1 MSAQP
6 IEAQVLEVLRELSPT
21 RQAEILDF
29 ALFLRE
35 REQQRNSTPATAPAI
50 ERDALDTERD
60 VLADDP
66 IARFIGAFDSGGI
79 PWAQEHDRYLG
90 EALLRGMQGGDED
103 DDAD

>member
-6 IEAQVLEVLRELSPT
+6 IEAQVLAVLRDLSPT

-35 REQQRNSTPATAPAI
+35 RERTHLAVAGPSLNQDELDS
-50 ERDALDTERD
+50 ERDA
-60 VLADDP
+60 LADDP

-79 PWAQEHDRYLG
+79 PWAEEHDRYLG
-90 EALLRGMQGGDED
+90 EALMREMQGGDED
-103 DDAD
+103 DDRD

>member
-6 IEAQVLEVLRELSPT
+6 IEAQVLAVLRDLSPT

-35 REQQRNSTPATAPAI
+35 REQRRGVPAGDETRLVQD
-50 ERDALDTERD
+50 ELDTERD
-60 VLADDP
+60 VLANDP

-79 PWAQEHDRYLG
+79 PWVEEHDRYLG
-90 EALLRGMQGGDED
+90 EALLKEMQEGDED

>member
-6 IEAQVLEVLRELSPT
+6 IEAQVLAVLRELSPT

-35 REQQRNSTPATAPAI
+35 RERRPTPPSRPSS
-50 ERDALDTERD
+50 EHDAMDTERD

-66 IARFIGAFDSGGI
+66 IARFIGVFDSGGV
-79 PWAQEHDRYLG
+79 PWAEEHDRYLG
-90 EALLRGMQGGDED
+90 EALLREMQEGDED

>member
-6 IEAQVLEVLRELSPT
+6 IEAQVLAVLRDLSPV

-35 REQQRNSTPATAPAI
+35 RER
-50 ERDALDTERD
+50 ERRPSPTSSPSLEQDELATERD

-79 PWAQEHDRYLG
+79 PWAEEHDRYLG
-90 EALLRGMQGGDED
+90 EALLREMQGGDED

>member
-35 REQQRNSTPATAPAI
+35 REQRRQWEEMSDAEAQGL
-50 ERDALDTERD
+50 RDEFTEEDLALAEGHLVDYVTN
-60 VLADDP
+60 L
-66 IARFIGAFDSGGI
+66 
-79 PWAQEHDRYLG
+79 
-90 EALLRGMQGGDED
+90 EAED
-103 DDAD
+103 HA